1 MVFKTPLNC
10 KAMRNLVLLVGAA
23 CSLASS
29 AWSADP
35 PREAGVILEEYY
47 AVKSP
52 IFDTSKSADPEY
64 RRTYA
69 EEYKAARAKR
79 YALAKEL
86 YTSYPGFQPARTR
99 MHAELVNAINFGQAA
114 KVAADIEQF
123 VNDHGISDIGASVLL
138 ALGRHTEDKE
148 KRVAIFRRIVAEY
161 LPTENTK
168 KAEGCIRRE
177 EGVGQPFEL
186 SFADA
191 ITDQPISVQNL
202 RGKVV
207 VIDFWAAWDRT
218 SVAEIPK
225 LKELYARY
233 KDQGVEFIGVS
244 LDRPGEGLNLLQTFV
259 KDNGITWPQYYQGNW
274 WASEFSTSWGIWRLP
289 WTFIVD
295 AEGNLYST
303 EAERKLDKLIPEVIK
318 KRDG

>member
-1 MVFKTPLNC
+1 MKTLRFAC
-10 KAMRNLVLLVGAA
+10 AA
-23 CSLASS
+23 CLFAAS
-29 AWSADP
+29 AWAADP
-35 PREAGVILEEYY
+35 PREADVILKEYDE
-47 AVKSP
+47 VKHPS
-52 IFDTSKSADPEY
+52 FDASKSADPEY
-64 RRTYA
+64 FPTYS
-69 EEYKAARAKR
+69 EEREAARATR

-86 YTSYPGFQPARTR
+86 YTSHPRFPRARTV
-99 MHAELVNAINFGQAA
+99 MHSELVNAINSGQAA
-114 KVAADIEQF
+114 KVTADIDQF

-161 LPTENTK
+161 LPSRNTIM
-168 KAEGCIRRE
+168 AVGCICRE

-186 SFADA
+186 TFTDA

-225 LKELYARY
+225 LKELYAQY

-244 LDRPGEGLNLLQTFV
+244 LDRPGEGLNLLKTVV
-259 KDNGITWPQYYQGNW
+259 KENGITWPQYYQGNW
-274 WASEFSTSWGIWRLP
+274 WASEFSTSWGIWRAP